1 MNHLNAVP
9 SLAEV
14 LVIRIPSFM
23 YLLLFHMPNE
33 CNVIY
38 DAIDLARLACSMS
51 GCNQFELRF

>member
-23 YLLLFHMPNE
+23 NLLLFHMPNE

-38 DAIDLARLACSMS
+38 DAIDLVRLACSVS